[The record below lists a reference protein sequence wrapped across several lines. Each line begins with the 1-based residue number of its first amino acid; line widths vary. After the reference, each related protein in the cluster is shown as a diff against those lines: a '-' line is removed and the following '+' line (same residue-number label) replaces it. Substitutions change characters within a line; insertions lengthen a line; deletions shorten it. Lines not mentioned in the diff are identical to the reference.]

1 MYLVQLDEMVFDVAL
16 WNAYQHYIACDAAV
30 IPPVKGHGR
39 DGIRGAGIVDFH
51 HQEVVLLLYLICD
64 FHLEGSE
71 SAFMTGY
78 FLPVQII
85 LRQIV
90 LLAQGASADGSAVD
104 FGVGGTPPEHHLL
117 A

>member
-1 MYLVQLDEMVFDVAL
+1 MVFDVAL

-78 FLPVQII
+78 FLPVQIYFATVTYRTEI
-85 LRQIV
+85 EKKDSLPSV
-90 LLAQGASADGSAVD
+90 
-104 FGVGGTPPEHHLL
+104 FGVSKERPYHTVPS
-117 A
+117 